1 MALPEWHHSNIIWH
15 LNTVSKS
22 RREAQ
27 KHQKS
32 CLIWFTGLSGSGKS
46 TIANALDSALLNL
59 GYHGFILD
67 GDNVRHGLNQDLG
80 FDDQDRVEN
89 IRRIGEVSKL
99 FTDAGLIVMSAFI
112 SPFISDRA
120 IVRSLLPSEDF
131 IEVHVSTP
139 LEVCEERDPKGLYK
153 KARAGEIPNFTGI
166 DSSYEPPVH
175 PEITLDTSTHSVDY
189 CVKELLCLLEK
200 KGKVPCS

>member
-80 FDDQDRVEN
+80 LM
-89 IRRIGEVSKL
+89 IKIGLRI
-99 FTDAGLIVMSAFI
+99 FAA
-112 SPFISDRA
+112 
-120 IVRSLLPSEDF
+120 
-131 IEVHVSTP
+131 
-139 LEVCEERDPKGLYK
+139 
-153 KARAGEIPNFTGI
+153 
-166 DSSYEPPVH
+166 
-175 PEITLDTSTHSVDY
+175 
-189 CVKELLCLLEK
+189 LEK
-200 KGKVPCS
+200 CQSYLQMQG